1 MNESRPALLL
11 ICRGAL
17 SGQTALTGSKAV
29 CSEAPAAAGH
39 HQPGLISLGW
49 SHSPWLQGGAGG
61 RLVPSPLS
69 LSPRLPL
76 PLGWRH
82 STEASLG
89 WVRYPCL
96 GWGRG
101 GTYGTASGSSGSGV
115 LIWVFK
121 APCEFDPLCPVSS
134 RKPSLITAWL
144 TLGFPFLSLLWPL
157 ERGHKPSARR
167 GQAGNEWSGSGA
179 GWV

>member
-1 MNESRPALLL
+1 MATE
-11 ICRGAL
+11 
-17 SGQTALTGSKAV
+17 
-29 CSEAPAAAGH
+29 E
-39 HQPGLISLGW
+39 GW
-49 SHSPWLQGGAGG
+49 GG
-61 RLVPSPLS
+61 RLLPSPLS
-69 LSPRLPL
+69 PSPRVSPS
-76 PLGWRH
+76 PQ
-82 STEASLG
+82 ASLG

-115 LIWVFK
+115 PIWVFK

-157 ERGHKPSARR
+157 EQGYKPSA
-167 GQAGNEWSGSGA
+167 
-179 GWV
+179 